1 MSNNV
6 KYVNIMIDEANI
18 DYVCFGHGKKYLII
32 IPGVGDGLKSVR
44 GLANYYAHKYKAF
57 SKDYK
62 VYIISRRRN
71 IPTDFTIKDMASDIY
86 NLLLNLNIDNTSI
99 IGISQGGMIAQELA
113 ITYPNLVSKLVLIVT
128 APKPTNTM
136 ENTLNTWLKMLAFK
150 DYKGLLKDTAIK
162 SFVGKSANKYIKVFE
177 LSNKIINKKNYLN
190 YEVLLKACLKFNR
203 LKDLKKINAPTLIIG
218 AKLDQVLGY
227 EGSLLLNKNIRDSKL
242 ILYDEYSH
250 GLYDQIP
257 DFNEQIKNFLV
268 GESNE

>member
-6 KYVNIMIDEANI
+6 KYVNIMIDDANI

-71 IPTDFTIKDMASDIY
+71 IPTDFTIKDMALDIF
-86 NLLLNLNIDNTSI
+86 NLLSNLNIEKTNI

-113 ITYPNLVSKLVLIVT
+113 ITYPDLLSKLVLIVT
-128 APKPTNTM
+128 APKPNSTM
-136 ENTLNTWLKMLAFK
+136 ENTLNTWLKMLEFK
-150 DYKGLLKDTAIK
+150 DYKGMLKDTAIK
-162 SFVGKSANKYIKVFE
+162 SFVGKSASKYIKVFE

-190 YEVLLKACLKFNR
+190 YEILLKACLKFNR
-203 LKDLKKINAPTLIIG
+203 LKDLKNIKAKTLIIG

-227 EGSLLLNKNIRDSKL
+227 EGSLLLNKNIPDSKL
-242 ILYDEYSH
+242 VLYDEYSH
-250 GLYDQIP
+250 GLYDQIS
-257 DFNEQIKNFLV
+257 DFNDQIKTFLE
-268 GESNE
+268 GEKNE

>member
-6 KYVNIMIDEANI
+6 KYVNIILDEANI

-57 SKDYK
+57 SKNYK
-62 VYIISRRRN
+62 IYIISRRRD
-71 IPTDFTIKDMASDIY
+71 IPASFTIKDMALDIA
-86 NLLLNLNIDNTSI
+86 NLLMNLNIEQTSI

-113 ITYPNLVSKLVLIVT
+113 ITYPELVTNLVLIVT
-128 APKPTNTM
+128 APKLNDTM
-136 ENTLNTWLKMLAFK
+136 ESTLNTWLKMLEHK

-162 SFVGKSANKYIKVFE
+162 SFAGKNASKYIKVFE

-190 YEVLLKACLKFNR
+190 YEVLLNACLKFNR
-203 LKDLKKINAPTLIIG
+203 LKDLKDIKARTLIIG

-227 EGSLLLNKNIRDSKL
+227 EGSILLNKNIQNSKL
-242 ILYDEYSH
+242 VLFDDYSH
-250 GLYDQIP
+250 GVYDQVTN
-257 DFNEQIKNFLV
+257 FNDQIKDFLE
-268 GESNE
+268 GEKNE